1 MRILKEMFWDN
12 GMWRATVPA
21 TFAGFSIPAVLDT
34 LGLMDNQLLILI
46 GAISLG
52 ALIGLLASVVLRWLK
67 PVSSLVSISRR
78 ALKWLIVLNA
88 VMSGMFLMY
97 YIFDDRTFWLALVVA
112 LMLMAVCGWNIRILL
127 DDDQWDEDGMLK
139 RGGIWRRSCFWG

>member
-21 TFAGFSIPAVLDT
+21 AFAGFIIPAVLHM
-34 LGLMDNQLLILI
+34 LGLMDNQLLMLI

-52 ALIGLLASVVLRWLK
+52 ALIGLLFGGILRWLK
-67 PVSSLVSISRR
+67 PVDCSKSSAMSTSRR
-78 ALKWLIVLNA
+78 VLKGLAATYA
-88 VMSGMFLMY
+88 VMSGLFFAY

-112 LMLMAVCGWNIRILL
+112 LMSAGICVWSIRTLL
-127 DDDQWDEDGMLK
+127 DEDQWDEDGMLK
-139 RGGIWRRSCFWG
+139 PKRGMA